1 MDWEYKIAIAKVLK
15 GQTKLKFDTDEALK
29 LLNEVGKSGWELVD
43 VNLVGSEAM
52 FTFKRP
58 REQRDESEPLWK

>member
-1 MDWEYKIAIAKVLK
+1 MGWEYKIAVAKVLK
-15 GQTKLKFDTDEALK
+15 GQAKLKFDTDEAAK
-29 LLNEVGKSGWELVD
+29 LLNEIGKSEWELID

-58 REQRDESEPLWK
+58 REQRDEVEPLWK

>member
-1 MDWEYKIAIAKVLK
+1 MDWEYKIAVAKVLK
-15 GQTKLKFDTDEALK
+15 GQAKLKFDPDEAVK
-29 LLNEVGKSGWELVD
+29 LLNEIGRSEWELVD

-58 REQRDESEPLWK
+58 REQRDEAEPLWK

>member
-15 GQTKLKFDTDEALK
+15 GQTKLKFDTDEAVK
-29 LLNEVGKSGWELVD
+29 LLNEVGRSEWELTD
-43 VNLVGSEAM
+43 VKIVGSEAM

-58 REQRDESEPLWK
+58 REQRDEAEPLWK

>member
-1 MDWEYKIAIAKVLK
+1 MGWEYKIAVAKVLK
-15 GQTKLKFDTDEALK
+15 GQAKLKFDTDEAVK
-29 LLNEVGKSGWELVD
+29 LLNEIGKSEWELID

-58 REQRDESEPLWK
+58 REQRDEVEPLWI